1 MKSFPARVAL
11 PVSRVASAR
20 PSPVRPPACHPHST
34 LPPGRLPRA
43 VVLLCTGAAI
53 QLAAMSAH
61 AETEA
66 STAGAASNVTLYG
79 RLNVAAE
86 SVSGGG
92 HGRQARLSNYRS
104 VIGFQGREGLGDGLS
119 VVWQIEGSVLVDT
132 GGGTSLANRD
142 TRIGLTGPWGTA
154 FAGVWTLPYNAATA
168 GFDPFYPTTA
178 GYMSLI
184 SNGSASI
191 ASNVSDTSSFDR
203 RQQNVLQYWT
213 PTWQGWSGKL
223 AYSPGEDVSAL
234 TGARPSLWSGSAS
247 YVSGAFT
254 AVLAHELH
262 QHYQTAN
269 STDRGWKLGASWS
282 LGATRLSGLLERLDY
297 GSASGWLRRDAL
309 YLSVVHQWQAFSLMG
324 GLTLAGEGK
333 GPFTARIG
341 ALRSGDDT
349 GAAQLTVG
357 ASYALSRRTSV
368 FAIASR
374 IRNEDAAAYDFAIN
388 SPGATLGSHP
398 TLMSVGL
405 RHNF

>member
-1 MKSFPARVAL
+1 MMLLS
-11 PVSRVASAR
+11 
-20 PSPVRPPACHPHST
+20 SP
-34 LPPGRLPRA
+34 LPPRCQKARRPRWRKA
-43 VVLLCTGAAI
+43 AAMLLTGAAI
-53 QLAAMSAH
+53 QWTGVSAQADTDADADSPSH
-61 AETEA
+61 
-66 STAGAASNVTLYG
+66 VTLYG

-92 HGRQARLSNYRS
+92 AGHQARLSNYRS

-119 VVWQIEGSVLVDT
+119 VVWQIEGSVLVDN

-184 SNGSASI
+184 SNGSASN
-191 ASNVSDTSSFDR
+191 ASNVSDTASFDR

-213 PTWQGWSGKL
+213 PSWEGWSGKL
-223 AYSPGEDVSAL
+223 AYSPGEDVSPI

-247 YVSGAFT
+247 YVQGAFT
-254 AVLAHELH
+254 AVLAHE
-262 QHYQTAN
+262 QHRHFQTPQ

-282 LGATRLSGLLERLDY
+282 LGATRVSGLVERLDY
-297 GSASGWLRRDAL
+297 GSASGRLRRDAL
-309 YLSVVHQWQAFSLMG
+309 YVSAVHAWGPFSLMG
-324 GLTLAGEGK
+324 GLTLAGTGK
-333 GPFTARIG
+333 GPSTARIG

-374 IRNEDAAAYDFAIN
+374 IRNEAAAAYDFAIN
-388 SPGATLGSHP
+388 SPGATAGSHP
-398 TLMSVGL
+398 TLMAMGM

>member
-1 MKSFPARVAL
+1 MLF
-11 PVSRVASAR
+11 
-20 PSPVRPPACHPHST
+20 
-34 LPPGRLPRA
+34 
-43 VVLLCTGAAI
+43 TGAAL
-53 QLAAMSAH
+53 QLACGSAK
-61 AETEA
+61 ADTDA
-66 STAGAASNVTLYG
+66 TGTSNVTLYG

-86 SVSGGG
+86 SVSGGAN
-92 HGRQARLSNYRS
+92 GRQARLSNYRS

-168 GFDPFYPTTA
+168 SFDPFYPTTA
-178 GYMSLI
+178 GYMALI

-191 ASNVSDTSSFDR
+191 ASNVSDTVSFDR

-223 AYSPGEDVSAL
+223 AYSPGEDLSPV

-247 YVSGAFT
+247 YVSGGFT

-262 QHYQTAN
+262 RHYQTAT
-269 STDRGWKLGASWS
+269 SADRGWKLGASWS
-282 LGATRLSGLLERLDY
+282 LGATRLSGLVERLDY
-297 GSASGWLRRDAL
+297 ASASGRLRRDAL
-309 YLSVVHQWQAFSLMG
+309 FVSAVHQWDAFSLMG
-324 GLTLAGEGK
+324 GLTLAGKGK
-333 GPFTARIG
+333 GPSTARIG
-341 ALRSGDDT
+341 SVRSGDDT
-349 GAAQLTVG
+349 GAVQLTVG

-388 SPGATLGSHP
+388 SPGASVGSHP
-398 TLMSVGL
+398 TLMSVGM